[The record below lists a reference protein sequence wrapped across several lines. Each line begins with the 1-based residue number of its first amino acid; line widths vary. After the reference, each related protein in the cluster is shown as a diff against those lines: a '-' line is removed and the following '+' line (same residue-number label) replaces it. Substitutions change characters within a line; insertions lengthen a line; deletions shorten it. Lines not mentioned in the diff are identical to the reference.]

1 MEKRGYFIRL
11 IFSIILGF
19 LPSFLFIVFFVQKGA
34 PLSNYLDFLLNLNV
48 SLLFWSLVIIL
59 SFFIFIIL
67 SILKP
72 KEGHKRNKF
81 IAIILILF
89 ILVAVFLVFAQSY
102 LYTGFLLGSDIL
114 VRLSVDKDNLFFEDA
129 PSEEITFKTS
139 VAMNPFCKAQCQY
152 EFFDI
157 SNGKNIEE
165 GYFDLTSISTKY
177 KKYVVNRNDS
187 FQSQG
192 LSRFKVSCKSQKTR
206 LCYTNE
212 DENERSILIT
222 LNYAPS
228 TGENQ
233 LKESFKE
240 KIISLDKAFYAL
252 NIRLEELNL
261 NIISISNSI
270 SIEYFLKQTAGLPD
284 AFLET
289 NDSLKK
295 IKGLWKVQDFSS
307 LEEQMPSLKN
317 KIENLD
323 LKAEKLN
330 LSLLSNISLYNTLIN
345 NLANSKNTLKRISQL
360 NLTSDACSKL
370 NNVII
375 SFNDINK
382 RFTEK
387 SNLSEKEILVKNISL
402 EVKEIDEYSA
412 SESNPVCL
420 VNNAIIEKSWPKI
433 KPVSL
438 NKPIPEFS
446 LAEPLKICC
455 FYGKC
460 EVCCDENCSQKNYPV
475 IFLHGHS
482 INRALAADYSL
493 DSLIGIKKKLANKGY
508 IDAGAMVISSLNEEK
523 GLWGRVNA
531 PIEVTASYYF
541 DVYKTEDGETIVPS
555 KTDSLDTY
563 ALRLKDIIRIVKY
576 RTNKDKV
583 IIIAHSMGGLVT
595 RKYVEVFGSADID
608 KIILTNTPNH
618 GIDDNVRR
626 YCAVIGPGAACSDM
640 DKDSIFIN
648 KLNNAPIRDFPIYNL
663 IGIGCSMGAETGDGI
678 VKNSSQ
684 YLDYATNYYVMGS
697 CDESNLEFFHETMIN
712 PNKYPETY
720 EIISS
725 ILKNE
730 TA

>member
-1 MEKRGYFIRL
+1 MEKRGFFIRL

-19 LPSFLFIVFFVQKGA
+19 LPSFLFIVLFVQKGS
-34 PLSNYLDFLLNLNV
+34 PLSNYLNFLLNLNV

-81 IAIILILF
+81 LAVILVLF
-89 ILVAVFLVFAQSY
+89 ILIAVFLVFAQSY

-114 VRLSVDKDNLFFEDA
+114 VRLSVDKDNLFFENA

-157 SNGKNIEE
+157 SNGKNIEG
-165 GYFDLTSISTKY
+165 GYFDLTSISAKY
-177 KKYVVNRNDS
+177 KKYVFNRNDS

-206 LCYTNE
+206 LCYTRG

-228 TGENQ
+228 IEQNE
-233 LKESFKE
+233 LKENFKKE
-240 KIISLDKAFYAL
+240 IISLDKSFYAL
-252 NIRLEELNL
+252 NTKLEELNL
-261 NIISISNSI
+261 NIITISNSI
-270 SIEYFLKQTAGLPD
+270 SAEDFLKQAAGLPD
-284 AFLET
+284 ALSET

-295 IKGLWKVQDFSS
+295 IKELWKVQDF
-307 LEEQMPSLKN
+307 LGLKEQIPPLKN

-330 LSLLSNISLYNTLIN
+330 LSALSNMSLYNVLID
-345 NLANSKNTLKRISQL
+345 NLINSKNTLKKISQL

-370 NNVII
+370 NKAII
-375 SFNDINK
+375 SFNNIAQK
-382 RFTEK
+382 FAGK
-387 SNLSEKEILVKNISL
+387 SSLSEKEILVKNISS
-402 EVKEIDEYSA
+402 EVKLDEYSA
-412 SESNPVCL
+412 SKSDPVCL
-420 VNNAIIEKSWPKI
+420 VNNAVIEKSWVKI

-438 NKPIPEFS
+438 SKPIPEFS
-446 LAEPLKICC
+446 LAEPIKICC

-460 EVCCDENCSQKNYPV
+460 EVCCDENCSQKDYPI

-493 DSLIGIKKKLANKGY
+493 DSLVGIKKKLANDRY
-508 IDAGAMVISSLNEEK
+508 IDAGAIVISPLNEQK
-523 GLWGRVNA
+523 GLWGRVNV

-541 DVYKTEDGETIVPS
+541 DVYKTENGETIVPS

-563 ALRLKDIIRIVKY
+563 AIRLRDIIGIVKY

-583 IIIAHSMGGLVT
+583 IIVAHSMGGLVT
-595 RKYVEVFGSADID
+595 RRYAEVFGGTDID

-626 YCAVIGPGAACSDM
+626 YCSVIGPKAACSDM

-648 KLNNAPIRDFPIYNL
+648 KLNSAPIRNFPIYNI
-663 IGIGCSMGAETGDGI
+663 IGVGCSMGTETGDGI

-684 YLDYATNYYVMGS
+684 YLDYATNYYITGT

-720 EIISS
+720 EIISR
-725 ILKNE
+725 ILKNK